1 MLSNAINLVKPI
13 STIASSSFFENKI
26 KACLFVDAI
35 IGSSNEQNSINLE
48 MIKVMKPNG
57 IILDIGKGTIKR
69 DAIKYA
75 KTKNKSHQM

>member
-1 MLSNAINLVKPI
+1 
-13 STIASSSFFENKI
+13 
-26 KACLFVDAI
+26 
-35 IGSSNEQNSINLE
+35 
-48 MIKVMKPNG
+48 MKPNG

>member
-1 MLSNAINLVKPI
+1 
-13 STIASSSFFENKI
+13 
-26 KACLFVDAI
+26 
-35 IGSSNEQNSINLE
+35 

-75 KTKNKSHQM
+75 KQKK